1 MLKAPYILLGEDSEE
16 DAYFAG
22 RCFKAASIKVDLKRC
37 ANGAEV
43 CADLKRSIGHL
54 PLGVILD
61 LKMPVMDGFEAL
73 KWIREQPE
81 FATLP
86 VIIMSSSGLEEDR
99 VRAAKLGCTEYLIK
113 PHTIAKLQQLFVSL
127 VERLLARTATAAV
140 QATGTHSKTR
150 RLH

>member
-43 CADLKRSIGHL
+43 CADLKRSVGDL

-61 LKMPVMDGFEAL
+61 LKMPVMDGFGFLEAFKQADFPDKERVKIIIL
-73 KWIREQPE
+73 TSSIHPEDIQRAKDYGVTSYLTKPLREE
-81 FATLP
+81 
-86 VIIMSSSGLEEDR
+86 GLLAE
-99 VRAAKLGCTEYLIK
+99 
-113 PHTIAKLQQLFVSL
+113 IAKPDP
-127 VERLLARTATAAV
+127 RL
-140 QATGTHSKTR
+140 SIE
-150 RLH
+150 